1 MIRRP
6 PSSTRTDTLFPYTTL
21 FRSHRFV
28 WLSASVERPGAAPAW
43 HYGRRRLD
51 LIAAQRMPPETVV
64 EHERCQSEH
73 RPFRD
78 FEYLRCG
85 PGEDRWIRT
94 SGVPRFDANG
104 TFLGYRGSAR
114 DVTELVSVRQRLREA
129 VEAIPGGPLPFH
141 GAGGLIH
148 TSHRTETRPE

>member
-1 MIRRP
+1 
-6 PSSTRTDTLFPYTTL
+6 
-21 FRSHRFV
+21 
-28 WLSASVERPGAAPAW
+28 
-43 HYGRRRLD
+43 
-51 LIAAQRMPPETVV
+51 MPPEAVV

-78 FEYLRCG
+78 VGYRRCV

-129 VEAIPGGPLPFH
+129 VEAIPGDLLLFDGADRLIYKSNSPGRLPQTE
-141 GAGGLIH
+141 GLDRIGDSFEA
-148 TSHRTETRPE
+148 TLRRAVASGTVAEAPAAPEGWDAARPQGHRG

>member
-28 WLSASVERPGAAPAW
+28 WLSASVERTGASPAW

-78 FEYLRCG
+78 IEYLRCG
-85 PGEDRWIRT
+85 PGEERLFRT
-94 SGVPRFDANG
+94 SGLPRIDDHG
-104 TFLGYRGSAR
+104 TFSGYSGAAR
-114 DVTELVSVRQRLREA
+114 ALTDQDGKQLEWDGGGTGGGEDGGA
-129 VEAIPGGPLPFH
+129 V
-141 GAGGLIH
+141 
-148 TSHRTETRPE
+148 